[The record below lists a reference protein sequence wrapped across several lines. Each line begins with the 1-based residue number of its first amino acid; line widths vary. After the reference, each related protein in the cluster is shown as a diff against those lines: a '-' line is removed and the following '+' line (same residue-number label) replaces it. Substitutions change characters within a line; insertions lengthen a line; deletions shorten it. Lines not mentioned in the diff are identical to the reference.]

1 MNIYFLRENP
11 YIKGS
16 AVKKIMPPQNTP
28 YIDIPPLSKLKE
40 KRKAVLTSRLLSFNA
55 LYFAS
60 GETEEALPQLFK
72 SDPSEFFYLSLPE
85 VMKKL
90 KDLVPFERPVLFD
103 STGEYAIYF
112 LRFFPDMCLSGKDA
126 FASANYVFLN
136 SGASVPILSDA
147 SLSDAAVF
155 CTDKKIIKSR
165 AAFHPDFKTAPGFFG
180 TDSLLCR
187 PKGKYS
193 FIFRTLKAPLSAA
206 SAARLFAFDNKA
218 EFDFSFKNPF

>member
-16 AVKKIMPPQNTP
+16 AVKKIMPLSNTP

-40 KRKAVLTSRLLSFNA
+40 KKREILTNRLMSFNA
-55 LYFAS
+55 LYFAAK
-60 GETEEALPQLFK
+60 EIEPALPGLFK
-72 SDPSEFFYLSLPE
+72 ADTSDFFFRFLPE
-85 VMKKL
+85 AMQNL
-90 KDLVPFERPVLFD
+90 RGLVQFKRPVLFD
-103 STGEYAIYF
+103 PTGEYALYF
-112 LRFFPDMCLSGKDA
+112 LKFFPDMCLSGKDA
-126 FASANYVFLN
+126 FACANYVFLN

-147 SLSDAAVF
+147 SLSDAAIF
-155 CTDKKIIKSR
+155 CAEPKNSKCR

-193 FIFRTLKAPLSAA
+193 FIFRALKAPLSVS
-206 SAARLFAFDNKA
+206 SAARLFDFDNKA